1 MLFDTEFVIAL
12 GRGGQSVGRQR
23 CDRFL
28 VQHRPPQLYTSRVSW
43 AEVAEGFESPL
54 DHAQVVGRF
63 TLLEVDAE
71 IAWIASRLARQL
83 KSKGQHIG
91 DNDVWIAATA
101 VAFGLPLVSNNKTHF
116 GRVPGLKLL
125 AY

>member
-1 MLFDTEFVIAL
+1 MLFDSEFIIAL
-12 GRGGQSVGRQR
+12 GRGEQSVGRQR

-28 VQHRPPQLYTSRVSW
+28 AQHRPPQLYTSRVSW
-43 AEVAEGFESPL
+43 AEVAEGFETL
-54 DHAQVVGRF
+54 VDHERVVGRF
-63 TLLEVDAE
+63 TLLEMDAE
-71 IAWIASRLARQL
+71 IAWIASRLARVL
-83 KSKGQHIG
+83 KRSGQHIG

-101 VAFGLPLVSNNKTHF
+101 LGFGLPLVSNNARHF